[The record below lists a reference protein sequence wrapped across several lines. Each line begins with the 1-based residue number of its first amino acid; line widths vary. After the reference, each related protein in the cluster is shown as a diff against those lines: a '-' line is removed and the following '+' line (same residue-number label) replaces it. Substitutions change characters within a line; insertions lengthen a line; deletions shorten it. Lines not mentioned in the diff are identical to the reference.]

1 MVSTQ
6 PPSANLQRQSLRDE
20 VFHYLHD
27 RVIEGAFQP
36 GQWLRQE
43 DIASQL
49 GVSMTPVR
57 EALDLVVAAG
67 LAERV
72 PYRGVRVV
80 ELSRDEML
88 DAYGLRLL
96 LEPAA
101 TRLTAERADP
111 LQVKELK
118 RIHAQTTELVAL
130 ADMSQLRQLSR
141 AFHAQ
146 VVAMS
151 NDPLLVR
158 IYQIAANKFPDWML
172 YEAMH
177 HHPEKLSASLRAE
190 QKQHAAIVSAIAA
203 NDCETASRAA
213 RDHILSLG
221 KDLQTYLKIPREL
234 IEEKEQQF
242 IPR

>member
-1 MVSTQ
+1 MTQ
-6 PPSANLQRQSLRDE
+6 TKPLVHRSRRDD
-20 VFHYLHD
+20 VFNFLHD
-27 RVIEGAFQP
+27 RVIEGTYQP

-57 EALDLVVAAG
+57 EALDALVASG

-96 LEPAA
+96 VEPVAA
-101 TRLTAERADP
+101 RLASERADQT
-111 LQVKELK
+111 QVGELK
-118 RIHAQTTELVAL
+118 RIHARTLELVAL

-151 NDPLLVR
+151 GDPLLARV
-158 IYQIAANKFPDWML
+158 YQIITNKFPDWML
-172 YEAMH
+172 YEAMF
-177 HHPEKLSASLRAE
+177 HHPKKLSASLGGE
-190 QKQHAAIVSAIAA
+190 QKQHRAILNAIAA
-203 NDCETASRAA
+203 HDCEAAARAA
-213 RDHILSLG
+213 LDHILSLG
-221 KDLQTYLKIPREL
+221 RDMQSYLNIPREL
-234 IEEKEQQF
+234 IEEKERQF
-242 IPR
+242 IKR